1 MSKKVLSNRL
11 RHFLCYFMRIF
22 SQGNQKIIKEL
33 TEKLVE
39 STADLVWIFVKGEF
53 QFHACLDFNI
63 MQREL
68 Y

>member
-1 MSKKVLSNRL
+1 MLL
-11 RHFLCYFMRIF
+11 LIWDFF
-22 SQGNQKIIKEL
+22 SRNQKIIEEL
-33 TEKLVE
+33 TEKSVE

-53 QFHACLDFNI
+53 QFHGCLDFNI

>member
-1 MSKKVLSNRL
+1 MLL
-11 RHFLCYFMRIF
+11 LIWDFF
-22 SQGNQKIIKEL
+22 SRKSEL
-33 TEKLVE
+33 TEKSVE